1 LTKRDIIIFIFK
13 WGKGLFGYWFLII
26 GISVLVVYTLP
37 QNFEAT
43 AKILIESNRAPVMR
57 ADVAF
62 GADQLSVLNSE
73 VAIIRSNPVF
83 EATADRVES
92 INKRKQAELA
102 KQEINPARVEMGDP
116 EDSAEAIIVAQLAVL
131 LEMLDKFKQW
141 MIDVGL
147 REEPSSRDLFIQGLE
162 SRLKVAPQAN
172 SNVITIS
179 YTSDDPKMA
188 ATIVNTVTEKYIDH
202 HLKIYSSLGISEV
215 YRLQIER
222 MEDDLKTRRDERAEY
237 KRDKSVTAL
246 NETMRAQ
253 VQRQTQLTV
262 EESAIERE
270 LAELLTRF
278 GQGHTKVQLA
288 EERLRTTRQSLNEVT
303 DKLQKLDAVES
314 VIRNMDMEINS
325 MELTIQSY
333 KKLFQDEQLVNLA
346 NPEVANVLIIEKAV
360 TPSRP
365 THSRLYYI
373 LLATIGGFLVSL
385 AIAIIREYF
394 DHRVTDPRV
403 AAKLLGVPTLGSIEK
418 A

>member
-1 LTKRDIIIFIFK
+1 
-13 WGKGLFGYWFLII
+13 
-26 GISVLVVYTLP
+26 
-37 QNFEAT
+37 
-43 AKILIESNRAPVMR
+43 MR

-62 GADQLSVLNSE
+62 GVEQLSVLNSE

-83 EATADRVES
+83 EATADRIES
-92 INKRKQAELA
+92 INKRKQAKLA
-102 KQEINPARVEMGDP
+102 KQLKKAEKAKKANPENPADVK
-116 EDSAEAIIVAQLAVL
+116 IWNQLAVL
-131 LEMLDKFKQW
+131 LELFGKFKQW

-147 REEPSSRDLFIQGLE
+147 REENSARELLIQGLE
-162 SRLKVAPQAN
+162 SRLKIAPQAN
-172 SNVITIS
+172 SNVIVIS
-179 YTSDDPKMA
+179 YTSDDPEMA

-202 HLKIYSSLGISEV
+202 HLEIYSSLGISEV
-215 YRLQIER
+215 YRLQIDR
-222 MEDDLKTRRDERAEY
+222 MEDDLKSSRDERAEY

-246 NETMRAQ
+246 NETMRSQ

-262 EESAIERE
+262 EQSAIERE
-270 LAELLTRF
+270 IAELLTRF

-288 EERLRTTRQSLNEVT
+288 EERLLTTRQSLNEVAE
-303 DKLQKLDAVES
+303 KLQNLEVIET
-314 VIRNMDMEINS
+314 VIRNMDIEINS

-333 KKLFQDEQLVNLA
+333 KKLFQDEQLINLT
-346 NPEVANVLIIEKAV
+346 NPEVANVLIIEEAV
-360 TPSRP
+360 APGRP

-403 AAKLLGVPTLGSIEK
+403 AAQLLGVPTLGSIEK

>member
-1 LTKRDIIIFIFK
+1 
-13 WGKGLFGYWFLII
+13 
-26 GISVLVVYTLP
+26 
-37 QNFEAT
+37 
-43 AKILIESNRAPVMR
+43 
-57 ADVAF
+57 
-62 GADQLSVLNSE
+62 
-73 VAIIRSNPVF
+73 
-83 EATADRVES
+83 
-92 INKRKQAELA
+92 
-102 KQEINPARVEMGDP
+102 
-116 EDSAEAIIVAQLAVL
+116 
-131 LEMLDKFKQW
+131 
-141 MIDVGL
+141 
-147 REEPSSRDLFIQGLE
+147 
-162 SRLKVAPQAN
+162 
-172 SNVITIS
+172 
-179 YTSDDPKMA
+179 MA

>member
-13 WGKGLFGYWFLII
+13 WGYGLLGYWFLII

-37 QNFEAT
+37 QKFEAK

-62 GADQLSVLNSE
+62 GVEQLSVLNSE

-83 EATADRVES
+83 QATADRVES
-92 INKRKQAELA
+92 INKRKQAKLE
-102 KQEINPARVEMGDP
+102 KQEKKANPENPVDAKTWN
-116 EDSAEAIIVAQLAVL
+116 QLGVL
-131 LEMLDKFKQW
+131 LELLDKFKQW

-147 REEPSSRDLFIQGLE
+147 REESSSRELLIQGLE
-162 SRLKVAPQAN
+162 SRLKIAPQAN
-172 SNVITIS
+172 SNVIIIS

-222 MEDDLKTRRDERAEY
+222 MEEGLKARRDELADY

-246 NETMRAQ
+246 NETMRSQ
-253 VQRQTQLTV
+253 VQRQTQLSV
-262 EESAIERE
+262 EQSAIERE

-278 GQGHTKVQLA
+278 GKGHTKVQLA
-288 EERLRTTRQSLNEVT
+288 EERLLTVRQSLNEIT
-303 DKLQKLDAVES
+303 EKLQNLEVVET
-314 VIRNMDMEINS
+314 VIQNMDIEINS

-346 NPEVANVLIIEKAV
+346 NPEVANVLIIEEAV
-360 TPSRP
+360 APSRP

-403 AAKLLGVPTLGSIEK
+403 AAQLLGVPTLGSIEK

>member
-1 LTKRDIIIFIFK
+1 MTKRDIIIFIFK
-13 WGKGLFGYWFLII
+13 WSNGQFGYWFLII
-26 GISVLVVYTLP
+26 GISVLVVYIQP
-37 QNFEAT
+37 QKFEAT

-62 GADQLSVLNSE
+62 GVEQLSVLNSE

-83 EATADRVES
+83 EATADRIES
-92 INKRKQAELA
+92 INKRTQAKLA
-102 KQEINPARVEMGDP
+102 IQEKKVNPENPPDVK
-116 EDSAEAIIVAQLAVL
+116 IWNQLGVL
-131 LEMLDKFKQW
+131 LELLDKFKQW

-147 REEPSSRDLFIQGLE
+147 REESSARELLIQGIE
-162 SRLKVAPQAN
+162 SRLKIAPQAN
-172 SNVITIS
+172 SNVIAIS

-222 MEDDLKTRRDERAEY
+222 MEDDLKARRDELADY

-246 NETMRAQ
+246 NETMRSQ
-253 VQRQTQLTV
+253 VQRQTQLSV
-262 EESAIERE
+262 EQSTIERE

-278 GQGHTKVQLA
+278 GKGHTKVRLT
-288 EERLRTTRQSLNEVT
+288 EERLLTVRQSLNEIT
-303 DKLQKLDAVES
+303 EKLQNLEVVET
-314 VIRNMDMEINS
+314 VIQNMDIEINS

-333 KKLFQDEQLVNLA
+333 KKLFQDEQLINLA
-346 NPEVANVLIIEKAV
+346 NPEVANVLIIAEAV
-360 TPSRP
+360 APSRP

-403 AAKLLGVPTLGSIEK
+403 AAQLLGVPTLGSIEK